1 MCFCCLPSLRLN
13 CTSTC
18 QTVKNRPAS
27 DRADNQSNGMAPGV
41 ANQVTGPGLLDGQK
55 ALSTTLYLN
64 FQNQWSDIHPKQFFS
79 PCKRPR
85 DIKFDMFWTQT
96 SQPLSSWCEQAQDTV
111 TRCSLRKENLWVAK
125 SPCHSWVVKNA
136 ICWSC
141 LFSFSAMK
149 QVFCLLSICR
159 KVPIVLLTP
168 KLVQ

>member
-27 DRADNQSNGMAPGV
+27 AWAHNQSNGMAPGM

-79 PCKRPR
+79 PCKGPR

-96 SQPLSSWCEQAQDTV
+96 SQPLSSCFLSSTHWGETFTYSVYLELEGQNLSMWV
-111 TRCSLRKENLWVAK
+111 TMMNQW
-125 SPCHSWVVKNA
+125 
-136 ICWSC
+136 
-141 LFSFSAMK
+141 K
-149 QVFCLLSICR
+149 QCIGCR
-159 KVPIVLLTP
+159 KKGKRLNLYKQLLAAL
-168 KLVQ
+168 K